1 MLGEAMALASAAFWA
16 FGSALAKNVTS
27 RMSAFYLS
35 VIRYS
40 FGALL
45 TVVICAAAGQ
55 LLLIGETPARVLGI
69 LLGCSVVVM
78 FGNVAFIRAI
88 ALDDVSRIFP
98 LTNGLYIFLSVVAS
112 ILFADEPVTWRTGA
126 GGFLVL
132 VGIYFLSTGGRRP
145 TSEQPK
151 KGMSLR
157 VLAILMGTIAAVAWT
172 VSLVGVSDA
181 MKYVEALPANAIRM
195 PFVALMLVGI
205 NSATGDFKRQRTTR
219 HDFLVVAVSGLLAG
233 ASSLTFVAALK
244 YASPA
249 TVAILNSTAP
259 LFLAPT
265 AYLFLKER
273 PTVKVL
279 IGTVICVGGVILT
292 LL

>member
-1 MLGEAMALASAAFWA
+1 
-16 FGSALAKNVTS
+16 
-27 RMSAFYLS
+27 
-35 VIRYS
+35 
-40 FGALL
+40 
-45 TVVICAAAGQ
+45 
-55 LLLIGETPARVLGI
+55 
-69 LLGCSVVVM
+69 
-78 FGNVAFIRAI
+78 
-88 ALDDVSRIFP
+88 
-98 LTNGLYIFLSVVAS
+98 
-112 ILFADEPVTWRTGA
+112 
-126 GGFLVL
+126 
-132 VGIYFLSTGGRRP
+132 
-145 TSEQPK
+145 
-151 KGMSLR
+151 
-157 VLAILMGTIAAVAWT
+157 
-172 VSLVGVSDA
+172 
-181 MKYVEALPANAIRM
+181 VEALPANAIRM
-195 PFVALMLVGI
+195 TFVALMLVGI